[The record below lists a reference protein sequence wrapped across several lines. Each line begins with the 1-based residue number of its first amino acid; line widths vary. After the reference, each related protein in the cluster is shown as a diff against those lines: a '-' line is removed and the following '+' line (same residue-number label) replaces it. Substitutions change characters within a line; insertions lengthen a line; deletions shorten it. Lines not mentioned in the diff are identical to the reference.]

1 MWFVCSVTN
10 KQLCH
15 GKNFSSCLSWGCF
28 QQHWKLRKGHGWGH
42 ISSWW
47 WSVGEKN
54 VVFVCSC
61 TYSANRGIP
70 FWSQNSY
77 YIALLRFCANIIISL
92 TLWES
97 AWANWLFCAIL
108 WLLLDSDN
116 NKYKTFKITV
126 QFLKDYH
133 YHCIDFCVH
142 LCEFYGLK

>member
-1 MWFVCSVTN
+1 MPWIQRLHQCHSKYFIVIIIVLMWFVCSVTN
-10 KQLCH
+10 EQLCH
-15 GKNFSSCLSWGCF
+15 GKSFSSCHSWGCF
-28 QQHWKLRKGHGWGH
+28 QQHWKLWKGHGCGH

-54 VVFVCSC
+54 VVFLCSC

-97 AWANWLFCAIL
+97 
-108 WLLLDSDN
+108 
-116 NKYKTFKITV
+116 
-126 QFLKDYH
+126 
-133 YHCIDFCVH
+133 VH
-142 LCEFYGLK
+142 KPIGNSVPYYDCC